1 MKYVF
6 FTVAI
11 VIIYFQVQDY
21 TSYEST
27 LNRSLDNYK
36 TALLEKDAETVI
48 DYVYPMLYTNYASKE
63 ELYEKQK
70 KIFESKT
77 FTDFEFTPAFP
88 IKTYSDGVYI
98 VVKYREI
105 VTINMKP
112 LGTKDKDKDK
122 RARTMALFFLRDSLN
137 KGDTL
142 HVDESNNMINITKHG
157 TFLFLNKNQNGW
169 KYIDVEGTPKKL
181 FKQILPMDIIDKE
194 QVLILK
200 QRDTMF
206 QELFQ
211 NKVRK

>member
-1 MKYVF
+1 MKYILF
-6 FTVAI
+6 AI
-11 VIIYFQVQDY
+11 VVMVLYFQVEDY
-21 TSYEST
+21 TSDEST

-77 FTDFEFTPAFP
+77 FTDFEFTPDFP
-88 IKTYSDGVYI
+88 IKIYSDGVYI

-112 LGTKDKDKDK
+112 LGTKDKDK
-122 RARTMALFFLRDSLN
+122 RARTMALYFLRDSLN
-137 KGDTL
+137 TGDTL